1 MLSNSA
7 KSLDSLANG
16 EPQKVC
22 RDFFDSMS
30 KQYGLAPNIALT
42 SGAGDASKIR
52 SSSSDSTKRD
62 AAKSDFTRLPKKP
75 WWSSMPNIHITFGET
90 EATEIEC
97 IPMKVLV
104 GTKPA
109 YDVHVFSDP
118 ITITSHRTTTERRRR
133 SWWKR
138 TKKFVRRMFCCA

>member
-1 MLSNSA
+1 
-7 KSLDSLANG
+7 
-16 EPQKVC
+16 
-22 RDFFDSMS
+22 
-30 KQYGLAPNIALT
+30 
-42 SGAGDASKIR
+42 
-52 SSSSDSTKRD
+52 
-62 AAKSDFTRLPKKP
+62 
-75 WWSSMPNIHITFGET
+75 MPNIHITFGET

-118 ITITSHRTTTERRRR
+118 ITITSHGTTTERRRR

-138 TKKFVRRMFCCA
+138 TKKFVRRMFVVRNIAYSLKHNTVQIVQLF